1 MNVGVNIVRVQVK
14 MAMELRDT
22 IRLRNQSSVSC
33 SVELWTAI
41 HALYTGSLC
50 TCPYRLHYV
59 ALETG
64 MHVCS
69 VYILHSFVALGDSV
83 VVA

>member
-33 SVELWTAI
+33 SVEL
-41 HALYTGSLC
+41 
-50 TCPYRLHYV
+50 
-59 ALETG
+59 
-64 MHVCS
+64 
-69 VYILHSFVALGDSV
+69 
-83 VVA
+83 